1 MEDLV
6 ELGRL
11 SGAYGFRGWVR
22 VVPFDSGEVLE
33 KVRRWVLISPSGE
46 TTPVEAKGVRRHGG
60 GLIAKWDGCESKEAA
75 DALRGRV
82 AVARADFPAAGD
94 DAVWAV
100 DLLECRVVNRE
111 GVDLGRIVDI
121 GTNGVQDLL
130 VVAYAAED
138 GRECRFMIPNVKE
151 VYVLS
156 IDVEARI
163 VTVDWSPEWR

>member
-22 VVPFDSGEVLE
+22 VVPFESGEVLE

-100 DLLECRVVNRE
+100 DLLE
-111 GVDLGRIVDI
+111 
-121 GTNGVQDLL
+121 
-130 VVAYAAED
+130 
-138 GRECRFMIPNVKE
+138 
-151 VYVLS
+151 
-156 IDVEARI
+156 
-163 VTVDWSPEWR
+163 